1 MSIPHLPALGHVHVA
16 IPISDNL
23 FSTVLCYGHPT
34 APHAKHGE
42 NRDIVLFDL
51 GPGFFGTIMVSRKCI
66 PAVFALWIGA
76 KTGAILQDKPW
87 DPGITFGSHALKP
100 QHLEDKVFLMG

>member
-1 MSIPHLPALGHVHVA
+1 MNSARQA
-16 IPISDNL
+16 IR
-23 FSTVLCYGHPT
+23 G
-34 APHAKHGE
+34 A
-42 NRDIVLFDL
+42 RDIVLFDL

-100 QHLEDKVFLMG
+100 QHLEDKVFLMGLGVIGRVFLMGSGVIGRRYHLLIRNHMQ